1 MQVSAGDRQTCA
13 ITPTRRL
20 DCWGG
25 NPDGQ
30 TTGQTGLYY
39 LVSAGWKHTCG
50 ITIAGA
56 IDCWGSNQFGQS
68 ADQTSGPYFQVS
80 AASGHSCAW
89 TPSSGANCWG
99 DNALGRAEDQPGPF
113 GSYSPWAEVVVKK
126 VVVGSPPANT
136 WAFSGDLGDFTLPA
150 AGGEQTFSPAPGS
163 SVTITETDRPGWAAT
178 VACTGGQTGIASV
191 TLTAAEATTATC
203 TFTNTLCQ
211 PGSYDNGT
219 ICKAADPGYYVPGAG
234 ATEQLK
240 CPAGTTS
247 NGGASACHPIGS
259 PGYKILLPTVLALD

>member
-50 ITIAGA
+50 ITIAGV

-68 ADQTSGPYFQVS
+68 ADQTSGSFLQVS
-80 AASGHSCAW
+80 AASGHTCAL
-89 TPSSGANCWG
+89 TAVLGASCWG
-99 DNALGRAEDQPGPF
+99 DNFNGRADDQPGPY
-113 GSYSPWAEVVVKK
+113 GPYEPWAEVTVKK
-126 VVVGSPPANT
+126 VVVGNPPAT
-136 WAFSGDLGDFTLPA
+136 PWAFSGDLGNFTLPA
-150 AGGEQTFSPAPGS
+150 AGGEQAFPLTPGQT
-163 SVTITETDRPGWAAT
+163 VTVSETDRPGWAAT
-178 VACTGGQTGIASV
+178 VVCTGGQTGIASV
-191 TLTAAEATTATC
+191 TLTVNEAVAATC

-211 PGSYDNGT
+211 PGTYDNGT

-247 NGGASACHPIGS
+247 NGGASACHPIGTTA
-259 PGYKILLPTVLALD
+259 GKIFIPMSARQ